1 MYMYMYFQQTQ
12 PLYTFIF
19 LIVGGELSLDSDG
32 EGSSTDDGQETAELV
47 STEPAS
53 EVLSSE
59 PEPEPTITK
68 SG

>member
-1 MYMYMYFQQTQ
+1 MYFQQTK

-19 LIVGGELSLDSDG
+19 LIVGGESSSDSDG
-32 EGSSTDDGQETAELV
+32 EGSSSDDEQETAELV
-47 STEPAS
+47 STEPTS

-59 PEPEPTITK
+59 PEPEPTVTK